1 MFREDAGNPRQLSMN
16 GVGGFDSI
24 HGGALPTEVWTEYML
39 QAMKGVTPESFPP
52 TTPIGQ
58 RFDQEGMPTPTP
70 TPTPSEKPSEKPSQ
84 SPSQSAPPTN
94 SPSPTPTDSCS
105 PWDLNCRNSGGAGE
119 RRGQWKWRRCRWWS
133 RRRPR
138 RHESVAWDAGSDRRW
153 RLARRPDWL
162 TVSRETC

>member
-39 QAMKGVTPESFPP
+39 QAMKGVTPESFPL

-84 SPSQSAPPTN
+84 SPSQSAPRPT
-94 SPSPTPTDSCS
+94 
-105 PWDLNCRNSGGAGE
+105 LRA
-119 RRGQWKWRRCRWWS
+119 
-133 RRRPR
+133 RPR
-138 RHESVAWDAGSDRRW
+138 RTAAPLGSELPEQRRGLATAGAMEMAAVPVVVPAAAPEARVRRLGRRIRQTVEAGSAA
-153 RLARRPDWL
+153 RLADRF
-162 TVSRETC
+162 T